1 MSKQEKSIEKLLRQD
16 SKLTP
21 KQKRFCEEFL
31 VDLNATQAAI
41 RAGYSKKSAY
51 SIGEENLKKPKIRN
65 YLRGLLTL
73 RCIRTQVTSDK
84 VIEELRKVAFAKKDV
99 KTRDK
104 LKALDMLAK
113 HVGLFDKQIREYPE
127 ILKERERSQTNLE
140 ILSDE
145 EKLAVSIVSLFP
157 PMDREVVIAAFRERL
172 VEVNK
177 KSNRTTET
185 GFEAGGNGEDEDRSF
200 DLIEFM
206 KSRWSK
212 EKIKQCVQAR
222 IDSLFSP

>member
-16 SKLTP
+16 KKLTP

-31 VDLNATQAAI
+31 VDLNATQAAK
-41 RAGYSKKSAY
+41 RAGYSKKTAY

-65 YLRGLLTL
+65 YMRELLTL

-104 LKALDMLAK
+104 LKALDILAK

-127 ILKERERSQTNLE
+127 ILKERERPQTNLE
-140 ILSDE
+140 NLSE
-145 EKLAVSIVSLFP
+145 EDRLCLSIIGLFP
-157 PMDREVVIAAFRERL
+157 PMDREVVIGATRKRL
-172 VEVNK
+172 TELDK
-177 KSNRTTET
+177 KLDEATET
-185 GFEAGGNGEDEDRSF
+185 DFEAGDNGEDEDGHF
-200 DLIEFM
+200 NLIEFM
-206 KSRWSK
+206 KSKWDK
-212 EKIKQCVQAR
+212 EGIKRAVGR
-222 IDSLFSP
+222 TIDRLFSN

>member
-16 SKLTP
+16 KKLTP

-31 VDLNATQAAI
+31 VDLNATQAAK
-41 RAGYSKKSAY
+41 RAGYSKKTAY

-65 YLRGLLTL
+65 YIRGLLTL

-99 KTRDK
+99 RTRDK

-127 ILKERERSQTNLE
+127 ILKERELPQTNLE

-145 EKLAVSIVSLFP
+145 DKLGLSIIGFFP
-157 PMDREVVIAAFRERL
+157 PMDREVVIGALRKSQ
-172 VEVNK
+172 VELSK
-177 KSNRTTET
+177 KRNRATET
-185 GFEAGGNGEDEDRSF
+185 DLEAGGNGEDEDRGF

-206 KSRWSK
+206 KSRWGK
-212 EKIKQCVQAR
+212 ENIKQAVGR
-222 IDSLFSP
+222 TVDRLFSD